1 MTWLAHLHP
10 VLVRQQLDYR
20 VIVAE
25 QGDPWPFNRGAIM
38 NAAFLEAR
46 KLDNFTCYVFHDVDM
61 VPETDLALYRCPA
74 SSREVLHLAV
84 AVSRWRYRLTYP
96 SYLGGIVLM
105 SPETFI
111 NIGGFSNSFWGW
123 GGEDDDLYCRL
134 ERNNITI
141 RRYLVQLKYTKRWR
155 VCEALCHHVIQKYSS
170 TDSQCLSSNLKN

>member
-1 MTWLAHLHP
+1 MRTVFFTNCLRNRYEHLVTWLAHLHP

-105 SPETFI
+105 SPETFL

-134 ERNNITI
+134 ERNNITVK
-141 RRYLVQLKYTKRWR
+141 RY
-155 VCEALCHHVIQKYSS
+155 VI
-170 TDSQCLSSNLKN
+170 